1 MPQKLNLLDPQ
12 TLAKLKGL
20 RLRAQQFVEG
30 YVAGLHRSPFQ
41 GFSVEFAE
49 HREYAPGDDLR
60 YVDWKVFGKTD
71 RVYLKQYEEET
82 NLIGYLVLDVSES
95 MNYQSEPLASRERQR
110 PDRATSQPALPLS
123 KLEYA
128 QTAAAAL
135 AYLILHQQ
143 DSVGLATFD
152 REVRKVI
159 RPSANATQLNQLL
172 AVMADAAGEEKTA
185 TGPIFHDLAERF
197 TRRGVVVILSD
208 LFDDVDAML
217 AGLKHFRSRRHDVV
231 VMHVMDPAEIDF
243 DFQQPTLFKGLEA
256 AGDLLVEP
264 ARLRAAYQ
272 SEVQEFLKQ
281 VATGC
286 RSQGADYL
294 LLRTD
299 QPLDVVLTRWLAHR
313 ARRIK

>member
-1 MPQKLNLLDPQ
+1 MSNLLDPQ

-20 RLRAQQFVEG
+20 RLRAQHIVEG

-95 MNYQSEPLASRERQR
+95 MLYRSEGQASRERQR
-110 PDRATSQPALPLS
+110 PDRATNQGASLS

-135 AYLILHQQ
+135 SYLILQQQ

-152 REVRKVI
+152 SEVRTLI
-159 RPSANATQLNQLL
+159 RPNSSATQLGQVL
-172 AVMADAAGEEKTA
+172 AAMDQGGEQKTA

-197 TRRGVVVILSD
+197 TRRGVVIILSD
-208 LFDDVDAML
+208 LFDDVEAML

-231 VMHVMDPAEIDF
+231 VLHVMDPAEIEF
-243 DFQQPTLFKGLEA
+243 KFQQPTLFKGLEA
-256 AGDLLVEP
+256 AGDLLCEP
-264 ARLRAAYQ
+264 SRLRAGYLE
-272 SEVQEFLKQ
+272 EVGAFLKQ
-281 VATGC
+281 VASGC

-299 QPLDVVLTRWLAHR
+299 QPMDAVLARWLAHR
-313 ARRIK
+313 QRRIK

>member
-1 MPQKLNLLDPQ
+1 MPKLLDPQ

-20 RLRAQQFVEG
+20 RLRAQHIVEG

-60 YVDWKVFGKTD
+60 YVDWKVFGKSD

-95 MNYQSEPLASRERQR
+95 MRYGSGQEAVGRGQ
-110 PDRATSQPALPLS
+110 DAGAKLS

-152 REVRKVI
+152 REVRQVV
-159 RPSANATQLNQLL
+159 RPSSSATQLNQLL
-172 AVMADAAGEEKTA
+172 AVMQDAAGREKTA

-217 AGLKHFRSRRHDVV
+217 SGLKHFRSRRHDVV
-231 VMHVMDPAEIDF
+231 VMHVMDPAELDF
-243 DFQQPTLFKGLEA
+243 DFHQPTLFKGLEA
-256 AGDLLVEP
+256 AGDLLCEP
-264 ARLRAAYQ
+264 ARLRAGYLA
-272 SEVQEFLKQ
+272 EVNAFLKQ

-299 QPLDVVLTRWLAHR
+299 QPIDAILARWLAHR
-313 ARRIK
+313 QRRVR

>member
-1 MPQKLNLLDPQ
+1 MPNPIDPQ
-12 TLAKLKGL
+12 TLAKIKGL
-20 RLRAQQFVEG
+20 RLRAQHIVEG

-41 GFSVEFAE
+41 GFSIEFAE
-49 HREYAPGDDLR
+49 HREYAPGDDLKH
-60 YVDWKVFGKTD
+60 VDWKVFGKTD

-95 MNYQSEPLASRERQR
+95 MAYGSEGPGARGQGPGE
-110 PDRATSQPALPLS
+110 QPAAS

-152 REVRKVI
+152 DQVRKVL
-159 RPSANATQLNQLL
+159 RPSSNASALNQLL
-172 AVMADAAGEEKTA
+172 TVMMGGGGKEKTA

-208 LFDDVDAML
+208 LFDDPEPML

-264 ARLRAAYQ
+264 ARLRQAYK
-272 SEVQEFLKQ
+272 SEVDAFLKQ

-299 QPLDVVLTRWLAHR
+299 EPIGPVLARWLAHR
-313 ARRIK
+313 QRRVR

>member
-1 MPQKLNLLDPQ
+1 MPKLLDPQ

-20 RLRAQQFVEG
+20 RLRAQHIVEG

-60 YVDWKVFGKTD
+60 YVDWKVFGKSD

-95 MNYQSEPLASRERQR
+95 MRYGSGQEAIGTGQ
-110 PDRATSQPALPLS
+110 DAGAKLS

-152 REVRKVI
+152 REVRQVV
-159 RPSANATQLNQLL
+159 RPSSSATQLNQLL
-172 AVMADAAGEEKTA
+172 AVMQDAAGREKTA

-217 AGLKHFRSRRHDVV
+217 SGLKHFRSRRHDVV
-231 VMHVMDPAEIDF
+231 VMHVMDPAELDF
-243 DFQQPTLFKGLEA
+243 DFHQPTLFKGLEA
-256 AGDLLVEP
+256 AGDLLCEP
-264 ARLRAAYQ
+264 ARLRAGYLA
-272 SEVQEFLKQ
+272 EVNAFLKQ

-299 QPLDVVLTRWLAHR
+299 QPIDAILARWLAHR
-313 ARRIK
+313 QRRVR